1 MDSFNIKIKNKKIKK
16 LVNVNLIIS
25 FIICLLGIL
34 ALWTYNTYYISMYLF
49 EISIIIFRTGLFLST
64 SSIIYA
70 IFFENYL
77 KVTILMAL

>member
-77 KVTILMAL
+77 GCE